1 MSYHL
6 NIWYYAMEVKLWDLV
21 LPVAVKL
28 RTRRLK
34 PLFQCRYLNFGLPSP
49 KARFWAKRFKI
60 LDGLE

>member
-1 MSYHL
+1 
-6 NIWYYAMEVKLWDLV
+6 MEVKLWDLV